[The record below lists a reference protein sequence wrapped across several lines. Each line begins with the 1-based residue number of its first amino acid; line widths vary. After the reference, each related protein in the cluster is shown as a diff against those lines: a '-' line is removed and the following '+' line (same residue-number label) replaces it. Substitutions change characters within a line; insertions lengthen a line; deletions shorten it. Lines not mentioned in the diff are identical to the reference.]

1 MKILIT
7 GKPRAGKTT
16 LIKRIYEEL
25 KGKVA
30 INGFFTSEI
39 KEKNER
45 KGFFIENLE
54 GKRKIFAHIDF
65 KTNFKVGR
73 YGVDI
78 SSLEEIGV
86 PEIIKAIEN
95 KTLLLIDEIGKMEL
109 FSEKFKSAVEKALDS
124 QINIIA
130 TISISPHPFIKK
142 IKERKDV
149 KIYEIT
155 EEKREYIF
163 NKLKDLCLK
172 ELIKSDYRGE
182 GI

>member
-1 MKILIT
+1 MKILVT

-25 KGKVA
+25 KNK
-30 INGFFTSEI
+30 IPSNGFFTAEI
-39 KEKNER
+39 KEKGER
-45 KGFFIENLE
+45 KGFFIENFGGE
-54 GKRKIFAHIDF
+54 RKIFAHINF
-65 KTNFKVGR
+65 ETNLKVGR

-78 SSLEEIGV
+78 NALEEIGV

-95 KTLLLIDEIGKMEL
+95 KTLLIIDEIGKMEL
-109 FSEKFKSAVEKALDS
+109 FSEKFKNAIEKAFNS
-124 QINIIA
+124 EINIVA

-155 EEKREYIF
+155 EDKREYIF
-163 NKLKDLCLK
+163 KKIKDICLK
-172 ELIKSDYRGE
+172 ELIKR
-182 GI
+182 